1 MSQKRPEFVTDV
13 VPSMK
18 YYAAAFREVFFA
30 AEQQRDQQTQQ
41 IAREMNC
48 SKPSVVLPPADSVN
62 SATIRVF
69 TLVNELPFTGHLN
82 VGTGY
87 VLADHLSAEPATGI
101 IASQAHPQTGPLQ
114 TCVRFEEEAGLVQVL
129 VNMSAAALPAKTRAY
144 WRSKIV
150 LIAMCSSRLHMA

>member
-48 SKPSVVLPPADSVN
+48 
-62 SATIRVF
+62 
-69 TLVNELPFTGHLN
+69 
-82 VGTGY
+82 
-87 VLADHLSAEPATGI
+87 
-101 IASQAHPQTGPLQ
+101 
-114 TCVRFEEEAGLVQVL
+114 
-129 VNMSAAALPAKTRAY
+129 
-144 WRSKIV
+144 
-150 LIAMCSSRLHMA
+150 